1 MASTDI
7 SRPWLTSAILAG
19 STARMLNMNG
29 KLRYKVRNWHEYN
42 RALVN
47 RGNVTLWFDDESV
60 KSWHWH
66 GVATKRGRPCLYA
79 MAAIECA
86 LTIRSVFHLPL
97 RMTQG
102 FLVGMIKMLSL
113 PISAPDYSTL
123 CRRAGGVAAQLTAVK
138 PGQGIHLV
146 VDSTGLKVFGEGE
159 WKVRQHGWD
168 KRRTWRKFHVGI
180 DSETHEIVAFALTE
194 NDVHDSEVLPELI
207 NGRKD
212 LAAVYGDGA
221 YDTKGSYDAIAAI
234 GAQGFIPPRHGAC
247 LTNGNKVTWG
257 TVRRNQI
264 IRDIWKL
271 GRKTW
276 KEGSGYHRRSLVE
289 TGMFRFKTV
298 FGDHIRSRKMSHQ
311 QAEVAIKVRVLNKMT
326 RLGMPDSSPIY

>member
-1 MASTDI
+1 
-7 SRPWLTSAILAG
+7 
-19 STARMLNMNG
+19 MNG
-29 KLRYKVRNWHEYN
+29 KLRYKIRNWHEYN
-42 RALVN
+42 QALVN
-47 RGNVTLWFDDESV
+47 RGNVTVWFDDESV
-60 KSWHWH
+60 KAWYCRAT
-66 GVATKRGRPCLYA
+66 ATKKGRPALYA

-102 FLVGMIKMLSL
+102 FLTGMIKMLSL
-113 PISAPDYSTL
+113 PISAPDYSTI
-123 CRRAGGVAAQLTAVK
+123 CRRAGGVSAHSIATAM
-138 PGQGIHLV
+138 GQGVHFV

-180 DSETHEIVAFALTE
+180 NAETHEIVAFALTG

-207 NGRKD
+207 NGRND

-221 YDTKGSYDAIAAI
+221 YDTKGSYDAIAET
-234 GAQGFIPPRHGAC
+234 GARGIIPPRHGAC
-247 LTNGNKVTWG
+247 LSSGKNVTWG
-257 TVRRNQI
+257 TVRRNQT

-276 KEGSGYHRRSLVE
+276 KEESGYHRRSLVE
-289 TGMFRFKTV
+289 TGMFRFKTIL
-298 FGDHIRSRKMSHQ
+298 GDHIRSRKMSNQ
-311 QAEVAIKVRVLNKMT
+311 QAEVAIKVRILNKMT
-326 RLGMPDSSPIY
+326 RFGMPDSYPVY